1 LVPTCTLPG
10 LLSVHPAL
18 AATSVMVSGP
28 AALADADPAGVDDEQ
43 PASART
49 ATAATAALSLFML
62 SPLVMVSGI

>member
-1 LVPTCTLPG
+1 
-10 LLSVHPAL
+10 
-18 AATSVMVSGP
+18 MVSGP

-43 PASART
+43 PARAKT